1 MQLKNVIVAEGSFMK
16 LKNVGTR
23 MRNVSRV
30 IKKVKR
36 RSSVVP
42 TRKTNQRNSQKIR
55 TQIIWKRQVRKKRK
69 KEMGRNI

>member
-23 MRNVSRV
+23 MRNVIRV

-36 RSSVVP
+36 QSSVVP
-42 TRKTNQRNSQKIR
+42 TRK
-55 TQIIWKRQVRKKRK
+55 QISETAGSVGTHILRKQQVRKKRK
-69 KEMGRNI
+69 KKIYDV